1 CRDLAPAGALPR
13 GRAARGGDAPRVRRP
28 AAARTDDR
36 ESRDEHADA
45 HGSGRPRGARGSPA
59 SCGSARGS
67 PARRWPGV
75 RAGSP
80 GSGGARAPGARGARA
95 AGARRLGRRRSRRRG
110 HGLRRLPGTVRPM
123 STWADIKAAW
133 SQGWRNLA
141 EQASRRFS
149 AAVSSQP
156 SAYADRVAAFQ
167 SELATSRASL
177 DRIKARLADPALHG
191 DQALVAK
198 VAALERRW
206 AELAAGL
213 YADATPTGAQGQP
226 SVGVAPVLVVGG
238 VALTAVGVAWALG

>member
-1 CRDLAPAGALPR
+1 
-13 GRAARGGDAPRVRRP
+13 
-28 AAARTDDR
+28 
-36 ESRDEHADA
+36 
-45 HGSGRPRGARGSPA
+45 
-59 SCGSARGS
+59 
-67 PARRWPGV
+67 
-75 RAGSP
+75 
-80 GSGGARAPGARGARA
+80 
-95 AGARRLGRRRSRRRG
+95 
-110 HGLRRLPGTVRPM
+110 M

-133 SQGWRNLA
+133 SPGWRNLA

-156 SAYADRVAAFQ
+156 SAYADQVVAFQ

-177 DRIKARLADPALHG
+177 DRIKTRLADPALHD

-206 AELAAGL
+206 TELAAGL

-238 VALTAVGVAWALG
+238 VAVTAVGVAWALGAYQYAVNLREQTALAERELDARIAASREGRSLQPSTLPAPQPQGRDLGLWLFGGLALVTGAVVLPTLLKR